1 VTDKKQILKLMDE
14 SEAVFLATV
23 GAKGPIIR
31 ALVNLRRAD
40 AYPGICER
48 ARRDGFAVYLATSR
62 KSSKVRE
69 IVADP
74 RVSLYY
80 CVPARYEGVTL
91 NGTARI
97 VDDEDLRRA
106 LWCEAWRIYWP
117 DGLGN
122 PDYCVLRVDP
132 DVLFGW
138 CGTTAFRLDLEAP

>member
-14 SEAVFLATV
+14 SEAVFLATA
-23 GAKGPIIR
+23 GEKGPSIR

-40 AYPGICER
+40 AYPGIAER

-97 VDDEDLRRA
+97 ADDKDLRRA

-117 DGLGN
+117 DGLAD
-122 PDYCVLRVDP
+122 PDYCVLRVEPTDI
-132 DVLFGW
+132 FGW
-138 CGTTAFRLDLEAP
+138 CGTEAFHYDPATP